1 MSNVAIIPA
10 RSGSKSIKDKNLLTL
25 SGHTL
30 LEWSIVAC
38 LKSKM
43 IDNVIVS
50 TDSEVYKSIALKAGA
65 LVPFIRPSE
74 FARDNSTDFDVFNH
88 ALKWLDNNN
97 CKVTNLVHIR
107 PTTPLRDPAKLDQ
120 AIELFLSN
128 TCNSS
133 LRSVHKMSESSYKT
147 FEICDGS
154 LALLNSSIFTGPS
167 IDQANS
173 ARQDFPD
180 TYMAN
185 GYIDIVRPDLIRES
199 RCMHGTK
206 ALPFITE
213 PSLEVDSLDDYL
225 LMKAYINLVPE
236 ISNILFSQLN

>member
-74 FARDNSTDFDVFNH
+74 FALDNSTDFDVFNH

-97 CKVTNLVHIR
+97 CNVTNLVHIR

-133 LRSVHKMSESSYKT
+133 LRSVHKMSESAFKC
-147 FEICDGS
+147 FECAPEGQLKLLGLDS
-154 LALLNSSIFTGPS
+154 TALDS
-167 IDQANS
+167 ANL
-173 ARQDFPD
+173 ARQEFPV
-180 TYMAN
+180 TYQAN
-185 GYIDIVRPDLIRES
+185 GYVDVLSTKFIRRYGLI
-199 RCMHGTK
+199 HGDWVM
-206 ALPFITE
+206 PFVT
-213 PSLEVDSLDDYL
+213 PFVVEVDTEEDLVRLEYL
-225 LMKAYINLVPE
+225 HERNPEFAQNL
-236 ISNILFSQLN
+236 FA